1 MANYNEAQWPHFIK
15 LKTATSKEIFQV
27 IELLILHTYNRSRKF
42 KPKSTN
48 FELRSNLSTK
58 CKYHKIKI

>member
-48 FELRSNLSTK
+48 FELTDDA
-58 CKYHKIKI
+58 